1 MGLQTVSSGIR
12 KHLKYYEKNT
22 MDNKLLREK
31 IRIVWTVILVAILV
45 VFLLT
50 GCKTKTV
57 LVPVKETKI
66 EYRDRLRVDSIYN
79 RDTVQIYGRNDTI
92 FKDVIRWR
100 ERFRIDTVSVVKIDS
115 IPYPVEVIQEV
126 NKLTKWQRWRLTILN
141 IIGGLIIV
149 YIAFRIG
156 RAKLLL

>member
-1 MGLQTVSSGIR
+1 
-12 KHLKYYEKNT
+12 

-31 IRIVWTVILVAILV
+31 IRLVWTIILVAILV

-66 EYRDRLRVDSIYN
+66 EYRDRLRVDSVYN

-100 ERFRIDTVSVVKIDS
+100 ERFRVDTVSVVMIDS

-126 NKLTKWQRWRLTILN
+126 NRLTKWQRWRLTLLN
-141 IIGGLIIV
+141 IIGGLTAV

>member
-1 MGLQTVSSGIR
+1 MKTKT
-12 KHLKYYEKNT
+12 KH
-22 MDNKLLREK
+22 
-31 IRIVWTVILVAILV
+31 RIWCAILLIGLIA
-45 VFLLT
+45 FFAT

-79 RDTVQIYGRNDTI
+79 RDTIQIYGRNDTI

-100 ERFRIDTVSVVKIDS
+100 ERFRVDTVSVVKIDS

-126 NKLTKWQRWRLTILN
+126 NRLTKWQRWRLTMLN
-141 IIGGLIIV
+141 IIGGLTIV
-149 YIAFRIG
+149 YIAFRVG

>member
-1 MGLQTVSSGIR
+1 MT
-12 KHLKYYEKNT
+12 
-22 MDNKLLREK
+22 NKRDQK
-31 IRIVWTVILVAILV
+31 IRLVWMIILVAILV

-66 EYRDRLRVDSIYN
+66 EYRDRLRVDSVYN

-100 ERFRIDTVSVVKIDS
+100 ERFRVDTVSVVRIDS
-115 IPYPVEVIQEV
+115 IPYQVEVIQEV

-149 YIAFRIG
+149 YVAFKVG
-156 RAKLLL
+156 RAKLWI

>member
-1 MGLQTVSSGIR
+1 M
-12 KHLKYYEKNT
+12 
-22 MDNKLLREK
+22 K
-31 IRIVWTVILVAILV
+31 I
-45 VFLLT
+45 
-50 GCKTKTV
+50 KTKTKEIIWCIILISGLILFFATGCRSV
-57 LVPVKETKI
+57 QPVIVEKTKI
-66 EYRDRLRVDSIYN
+66 EYKDRLRVDSIYN

-100 ERFRIDTVSVVKIDS
+100 ERFRLDTVSVVKIDS

-149 YIAFRIG
+149 YIAFRVG
-156 RAKLLL
+156 RAKLWL

>member
-1 MGLQTVSSGIR
+1 MKLKTKR
-12 KHLKYYEKNT
+12 K
-22 MDNKLLREK
+22 
-31 IRIVWTVILVAILV
+31 IWAAILTLGLIL
-45 VFLLT
+45 FFAT
-50 GCKTKTV
+50 GCKSVQPAIIEK
-57 LVPVKETKI
+57 TKI
-66 EYRDRLRVDSIYN
+66 EYKDRLRVDSIYN
-79 RDTVQIYGRNDTI
+79 RDTVQIYGRNDTV

-141 IIGGLIIV
+141 IIGGLTAA

-156 RAKLLL
+156 KAKLLL

>member
-1 MGLQTVSSGIR
+1 MA
-12 KHLKYYEKNT
+12 
-22 MDNKLLREK
+22 NKIHSEK
-31 IRIVWTVILVAILV
+31 IRLVWTVILLAILV
-45 VFLLT
+45 IFLLT

-100 ERFRIDTVSVVKIDS
+100 ERFRVDTVSVVKIDS
-115 IPYPVEVIQEV
+115 IPYPVEVIKEV
-126 NKLTKWQRWRLTILN
+126 NRLTKWQRWRLTILN

-156 RAKLLL
+156 KAKFLL

>member
-1 MGLQTVSSGIR
+1 MT
-12 KHLKYYEKNT
+12 
-22 MDNKLLREK
+22 NKRDQK
-31 IRIVWTVILVAILV
+31 IRVIWMVILLAILV
-45 VFLLT
+45 IFFAT

-79 RDTVQIYGRNDTI
+79 RDTVQIYGRNDTV

-100 ERFRIDTVSVVKIDS
+100 ERFRLDTVSVVRIDS
-115 IPYPVEVIQEV
+115 IPYTVEVVQEV
-126 NKLTKWQRWRLTILN
+126 NRLTKWQRWRLTILN

-149 YIAFRIG
+149 YVAFRVG
-156 RAKLLL
+156 RAKLWL

>member
-1 MGLQTVSSGIR
+1 MT
-12 KHLKYYEKNT
+12 
-22 MDNKLLREK
+22 NKRDQK
-31 IRIVWTVILVAILV
+31 IRLVWTIILLAILV

-79 RDTVQIYGRNDTI
+79 RDTVQIYGRNDTV

-100 ERFRIDTVSVVKIDS
+100 ERFRIDTVSVIRIDS
-115 IPYPVEVIQEV
+115 IPYTVEVIQEV
-126 NKLTKWQRWRLTILN
+126 NRLTKWQRWRLTFLN

-149 YIAFRIG
+149 YVAFRVG

>member
-1 MGLQTVSSGIR
+1 MKRI
-12 KHLKYYEKNT
+12 
-22 MDNKLLREK
+22 LLREK
-31 IRIVWTVILVAILV
+31 KRLVWTIILLAILI

-66 EYRDRLRVDSIYN
+66 EYRDRLRIDSIYN

-92 FKDVIRWR
+92 FKDIIKWR
-100 ERFRIDTVSVVKIDS
+100 ERFRVDTVSVVKIDS
-115 IPYPVEVIQEV
+115 IPYHVEVIQEV
-126 NKLTKWQRWRLTILN
+126 NKLTKWQRWRLTMLN
-141 IIGGLIIV
+141 IIGGLTAV

-156 RAKLLL
+156 RAKLWI

>member
-1 MGLQTVSSGIR
+1 MKTTKQNI
-12 KHLKYYEKNT
+12 
-22 MDNKLLREK
+22 
-31 IRIVWTVILVAILV
+31 IWAIILTAILII
-45 VFLLT
+45 FLAT

-79 RDTVQIYGRNDTI
+79 RDTVQIYGRNDTV

-100 ERFRIDTVSVVKIDS
+100 ERFRVDTVSVVRIDS

-126 NKLTKWQRWRLTILN
+126 NRLTKWQRWRLTILN
-141 IIGGLIIV
+141 IIGGLIAV
-149 YIAFRIG
+149 YVAFRVG
-156 RAKLLL
+156 KAKLLL

>member
-1 MGLQTVSSGIR
+1 MT
-12 KHLKYYEKNT
+12 
-22 MDNKLLREK
+22 NKRDQK
-31 IRIVWTVILVAILV
+31 IRLVWTIILLAILV

-79 RDTVQIYGRNDTI
+79 RDTVQIYGRNDTV

-100 ERFRIDTVSVVKIDS
+100 ERFRLDTVSVVRIDS
-115 IPYPVEVIQEV
+115 IPYTVEVVQEV
-126 NKLTKWQRWRLTILN
+126 NRLTKWQRWRLTILN

-149 YIAFRIG
+149 YVAFRVG
-156 RAKLLL
+156 RAKLWL